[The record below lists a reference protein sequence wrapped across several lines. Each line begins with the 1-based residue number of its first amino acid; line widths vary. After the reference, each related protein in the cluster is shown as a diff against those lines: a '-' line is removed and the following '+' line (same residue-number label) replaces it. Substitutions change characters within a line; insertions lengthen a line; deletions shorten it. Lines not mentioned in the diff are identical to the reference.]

1 MVSWTE
7 LVKDLTFSRG
17 FTSESTLS
25 NKSFS
30 VLEMLGFGIFDIIKH
45 SIYIGDFFN
54 GLYNLGLCFLDKKHR
69 YFLLLSLFRL
79 TVRLFL
85 LIPRRHHLV

>member
-7 LVKDLTFSRG
+7 LVKDPTFSRG

-30 VLEMLGFGIFDIIKH
+30 ALEMLGFGIFDLIKH
-45 SIYIGDFFN
+45 SIYICVFSTAYIIWVYAFWIKN
-54 GLYNLGLCFLDKKHR
+54 VNTAFCFHC
-69 YFLLLSLFRL
+69 SG
-79 TVRLFL
+79 
-85 LIPRRHHLV
+85 